1 MNPLD
6 TNHFERCL
14 ATLDRGLELYQAAVA
29 DSLDADMYRSA
40 CVKEFELLVEIA
52 GKLLKK
58 KLRPYFASNR
68 DADKLTYKGIFRHAT
83 KYNLLPLDVAERWL
97 AYRDIRNR
105 TAHEYG
111 ADYAN
116 EAVAV
121 LPAFAAD
128 AHAVRRALL
137 T

>member
-40 CVKEFELLVEIA
+40 CVKEFELLVEVA

-58 KLRPYFASNR
+58 SCALISLPTGM
-68 DADKLTYKGIFRHAT
+68 LTS
-83 KYNLLPLDVAERWL
+83 
-97 AYRDIRNR
+97 
-105 TAHEYG
+105 
-111 ADYAN
+111 
-116 EAVAV
+116 
-121 LPAFAAD
+121 
-128 AHAVRRALL
+128 
-137 T
+137 

>member
-1 MNPLD
+1 MNALD

-14 ATLDRGLELYQAAVA
+14 RTLDRGLELYQAAAA
-29 DSLDADMYRSA
+29 DSLDADMYRSV
-40 CVKEFELLVEIA
+40 CVKEFELLVEVA

-58 KLRPYFASNR
+58 KLRPYFASNQE
-68 DADKLTYKGIFRHAT
+68 AEKLTYKNVFRHAARCG
-83 KYNLLPLDVAERWL
+83 LLPLDVAERWL
-97 AYRDIRNR
+97 GYRDIRNR

-121 LPAFAAD
+121 LPAFAAN
-128 AHAVRRALL
+128 AHAARQTLI